1 MSFFSRFTK
10 IVNNQPARKN
20 SLQSQPKSSQP
31 SKKKLLKLATAT
43 QSTINLIEIQNK
55 ARELIIEAKDK
66 AFEIKHQADT
76 VAQNMI
82 QEAGQLKEAALRQ
95 RAELEHRQGALDQRD
110 QSLSIQEKNIKK
122 TLEEVVTTKKKQLTK
137 LQKIAKLT
145 KDDAQELI
153 IKAYE
158 KRMTRDIAET
168 IIEAEKK
175 AKTQAEAKA
184 KEILVEAMR
193 HGATDYVAEYTV
205 SLIKIKDE
213 EVKGRVIGREGRNIR
228 TFEKITGVEVDLD
241 ESGAI
246 KLSCFDSIR
255 REIARVTL
263 EKLLADGRVQ
273 PSRIEEIYSRVKQD
287 LERIMHQEGEKL
299 CHVVKVYNLPTPV
312 IDMLGRFK
320 YRFSYGQ
327 SMITHTLEE
336 TKIGIKLAHEV
347 GANISIVRLACLLHD
362 IGKVI
367 NDEEGTH
374 VELGVKFLKKHH
386 IPQAV
391 IDCVAEHHEDKPF
404 SSTES
409 VLVYIADAIS
419 GSRPG
424 ARYEDHQGYIE
435 RMTELEDIAKSFP
448 GVKSAFAIQAGRE
461 IRVVANPEELN
472 DDGAIKLASDIRD
485 KIKIDVK
492 DFPGQIKVSVTRETK
507 AEASTN

>member
-10 IVNNQPARKN
+10 IVSNQPAQK
-20 SLQSQPKSSQP
+20 SAGKPQAKPQKPPKTKTP
-31 SKKKLLKLATAT
+31 NAKPTP
-43 QSTINLIEIQNK
+43 QSTINLAEIENK

-66 AFEIKHQADT
+66 AFDIKRQADAN
-76 VAQNMI
+76 AQRMV
-82 QEAGQLKEAALRQ
+82 QDAGKLKEEALRQ
-95 RAELEHRQGALDQRD
+95 RAELEHKLGAIEHREKSVSSQEQVITKKLE
-110 QSLSIQEKNIKK
+110 SIDA
-122 TLEEVVTTKKKQLTK
+122 TKKKQLEK
-137 LQKIAKLT
+137 LEKIAKL
-145 KDDAQELI
+145 KKEEAQELI

-158 KRMTRDIAET
+158 NRMTRDIAE
-168 IIEAEKK
+168 IITGAEKK
-175 AKTQAEAKA
+175 AKAEAEVKS
-184 KEILVEAMR
+184 KELLVEAMR

-205 SLIKIKDE
+205 SLIKVKDE
-213 EVKGRVIGREGRNIR
+213 EIKGRVIGREGRNIR
-228 TFEKITGVEVDLD
+228 TFEKVTGVEVDLD
-241 ESGAI
+241 EAGVI
-246 KLSCFDSIR
+246 RLSCFDSIR

-263 EKLLADGRVQ
+263 EKLLADGRIQ
-273 PSRIEEIYSRVKQD
+273 PSRIEEVYQRVKKD
-287 LERIMHQEGEKL
+287 LERLMHQEGEKL
-299 CHVVKVYNLPTPV
+299 CHAVKVYNLPIPV

-347 GANISIVRLACLLHD
+347 GADVNIVRLACLLHD

-374 VELGVKFLKKHH
+374 VELGVKFLKKHRL
-386 IPQAV
+386 PQAV

-409 VLVYIADAIS
+409 VLVYISDAIS

-424 ARYEDHQGYIE
+424 ARYEDHDGYIQ
-435 RMTELEDIAKSFP
+435 RMTELEDIAKSFN

-461 IRVVANPEELN
+461 VRVIANPQELD
-472 DDGAIKLASDIRD
+472 DDGATKLANDIRD
-485 KIKIDVK
+485 KIKEDVK

-507 AEASTN
+507 TEATT